1 MATVEE
7 KRKLRFQFLNSVYEK
22 TEGDKLQSVNMFEL
36 GKELGWDE
44 STTDLTVQY
53 LVGEGLIKHFT
64 MGGNII
70 ITHNG
75 VVEIE
80 NALAHPQESTNY
92 FPPVVNIMSGDFRG
106 AILNIDSTLTNLT
119 QNIGSISN
127 VDESIKNELAQLVE
141 ELKNALSKVPSDK
154 TNDVEAVAWAAESL
168 IKETISGKANPTKIE
183 ITKDGLKKAASN
195 IASVVPTVLLVA
207 ERIIAIIDRIK

>member
-1 MATVEE
+1 MATIEE

-22 TEGDKLQSVNMFEL
+22 TEGNKLQSVNIFEL
-36 GKELGWDE
+36 GKELGWDKN
-44 STTDLTVQY
+44 TTNLTLQY
-53 LVGEGLIKHFT
+53 LVGEGLIKHYT
-64 MGGNII
+64 MDGGIV

-80 NALAHPQESTNY
+80 DALTHPQESTNY

-127 VDESIKNELAQLVE
+127 VDESMKNELAQLVE
-141 ELKNALSKVPSDK
+141 ELKNVLSKVPKDK
-154 TNDVEAVAWAAESL
+154 INDVEAVAWAAESL
-168 IKETISGKANPTKIE
+168 INETISGKANPAKIE

-195 IASVVPTVLLVA
+195 IASVMPTVLLVA